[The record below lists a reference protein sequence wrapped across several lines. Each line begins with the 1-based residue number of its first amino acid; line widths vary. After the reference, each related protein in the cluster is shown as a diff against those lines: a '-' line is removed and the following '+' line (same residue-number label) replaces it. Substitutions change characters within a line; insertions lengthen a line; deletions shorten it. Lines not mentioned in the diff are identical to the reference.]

1 MGKIGD
7 TLSLLPYRYLATT
20 TVVLTFILMLLGSYT
35 SAIGAGLS
43 CPDWP
48 KCYGVWIPFL
58 HPEIMADASYSSIQI
73 FAEWAHRGLASIV
86 GVLIIGTVASA
97 WVAHRNRPSVT
108 WSATLALLILP
119 VQVIM
124 GGLTV
129 TRQLEPFIVTSHLGL
144 ATLVLVCLV
153 ISTISAWFVE
163 SDH

>member
-7 TLSLLPYRYLATT
+7 ILSLLPYRYVATT
-20 TVVLTFILMLLGSYT
+20 TVVFTFVLMLLGAYT

-58 HPEIMADASYSSIQI
+58 HPEIMADAPYSSTQI

-86 GVLIIGTVASA
+86 GVMIIGTVASA
-97 WVAHRNRPSVT
+97 WATHRNRRSIT

-119 VQVIM
+119 VQVVM

-129 TRQLEPFIVTSHLGL
+129 TQLLEPFIVTSHLGL
-144 ATLVLVCLV
+144 AILVLVCLV
-153 ISTISAWFVE
+153 VSTISAWFVE
-163 SDH
+163 IDH